1 MWVLLLCSI
10 AALGAFLDRVVYF
23 HRNTIATGDFL
34 RGLTNII
41 HRNDI
46 TEAIRECA
54 RTPGPVAKVIHTVLS
69 THMAPPEELRAIAI
83 EASRLEL
90 PRLERNLALLST
102 MAYLTPLIGLLGTVF
117 GLLDA
122 FMLISSHGGY
132 STTADIAAG
141 VYQSLITSATGL
153 AIAIPAFVAF
163 SYLSSRV
170 DDFVSDME
178 RAGIE
183 VIHLLKHKDK

>member
-1 MWVLLLCSI
+1 
-10 AALGAFLDRVVYF
+10 
-23 HRNTIATGDFL
+23 
-34 RGLTNII
+34 
-41 HRNDI
+41 
-46 TEAIRECA
+46 
-54 RTPGPVAKVIHTVLS
+54 
-69 THMAPPEELRAIAI
+69 MAPPEELRAIAI